1 MTSAAS
7 ESTLTS
13 SLVAFLDNKSFRYT
27 EHAVALLAVAFAT
40 RSLLGGRGLVAN
52 VTSLLLKHVPGVAGA
67 VAKEQDAAI
76 ATIREELIKAERKLD
91 NRFGDRVALPAEGVA
106 RDELLDVMRKW
117 RAAEDGFRAGKH
129 FGGIYSDDA
138 ALRQLEIDAF
148 ALFYDSNALY
158 PTIFPSLRKMEVEVV
173 NMTLALLHGR
183 IGEACGTMTTGG
195 SESIIL
201 AIKAY
206 KERARALKG
215 ILDPEAILPV
225 SAHAAHAKGC
235 NYFGV
240 KIVLAPVDADGRVS
254 VDAVRRLITRNTI
267 LIVGSAPA
275 FPQCVVD
282 PIPALAALA
291 RQHDVGLHVDA
302 CLGGYILPFFV
313 ELGYLD
319 VQFDFAV
326 DGVTSISAD
335 IHKFGF
341 GPKNASTIL
350 YRTRELR
357 KYQFFAY
364 ADWSGGIYASPSI
377 TGSRA
382 GGSIAAAWAT
392 LMALGANGY
401 KTKAI
406 EMHLTLQRL
415 IAGIGAIPHLRVLGP
430 PQACG
435 VSFAVKSD
443 SPVFRDAKDI
453 YKIADA
459 MGNEQRNWS
468 FPRLQNPI
476 CCMIQV
482 AANKRFN
489 VDLFLKDLAASVAEV
504 EAEPSR
510 YGEGMAKLYGVAATV
525 PEKSIITG
533 LLEAYLD
540 VVYL

>member
-1 MTSAAS
+1 MSDSSSSALNT
-7 ESTLTS
+7 TL
-13 SLVAFLDNKSFRYT
+13 RYG
-27 EHAVALLAVAFAT
+27 EHVIALLAVAYAT
-40 RSLLGGRGLVAN
+40 RALFGGRGVVAN
-52 VTSLLLKHVPGVAGA
+52 VSSVLLKHVPGVASA
-67 VAKEQDAAI
+67 VAKEQAAAI
-76 ATIREELIKAERKLD
+76 ATIRAELSKAERRLD

-106 RDELLDVMRKW
+106 RDELLETMRAW

-138 ALRQLEIDAF
+138 ALKQLECDAF

-183 IGEACGTMTTGG
+183 PADGACGTMTTGG

-215 ILDPEAILPV
+215 IDAPEAILPV

-240 KIVLAPVDADGRVS
+240 SIVLAPVDADGRVQ

-267 LIVGSAPA
+267 LIVASAPA

-282 PIPALAALA
+282 PIEPLAALA

-319 VQFDFAV
+319 VKFDFAV

-350 YRTRELR
+350 YRSRELR

-415 IAGIGAIPHLRVLGP
+415 VAGIAAIPHLRVLGP

-443 SPVFRDAKDI
+443 SPVFKDAKDI

-489 VDLFLKDLAASVAEV
+489 ADLFLKDLAASVAEV
-504 EAEPSR
+504 EAEPAR

>member
-1 MTSAAS
+1 MS
-7 ESTLTS
+7 ESVVNLP
-13 SLVAFLDNKSFRYT
+13 KSVQYA
-27 EHAVALLAVAFAT
+27 EHAIAVLAIAYGVK
-40 RSLLGGRGLVAN
+40 SLFGGRGVVAN
-52 VTSLLLKHVPGVAGA
+52 VFSLLKHVPGVAGA
-67 VAKEQDAAI
+67 VQKEQDAAI
-76 ATIREELIKAERKLD
+76 ATIKAELIKAERRLD
-91 NRFGDRVALPAEGVA
+91 NRFGDRVALPLDGVA
-106 RDELLDVMRKW
+106 HDELLDTLRSW
-117 RAAEDGFRAGKH
+117 RAAEDGFRNGKQ

-138 ALRQLEIDAF
+138 ALKAVEVAAF
-148 ALFYDSNALY
+148 GLFYDSNALY

-173 NMTLALLHGR
+173 NMTLALLHGHL
-183 IGEACGTMTTGG
+183 GHACGTMTTGG
-195 SESIIL
+195 SESIVL

-206 KERARALKG
+206 KARAFALKG
-215 ILDPEAILPV
+215 IVEPEAILPV

-235 NYFGV
+235 HYFGV
-240 KIVLAPVDADGRVS
+240 KIVLAPVDDHGRVQ
-254 VDAVRRLITRNTI
+254 VDAVRRLITRNTVV
-267 LIVGSAPA
+267 IVGSAPA
-275 FPQCVVD
+275 FPQCVID
-282 PIPALAALA
+282 PIEQLAALA
-291 RQHDVGLHVDA
+291 RQHDIGLHVDA

-319 VQFDFAV
+319 TKFDFAV

-382 GGSIAAAWAT
+382 GGSIAAAWTT
-392 LMALGANGY
+392 LMALGVNGY
-401 KTKAI
+401 KKKAV

-415 IAGIGAIPHLRVLGP
+415 IAGISAIPHLRVLGP

-435 VSFAVKSD
+435 VSFAIKRD
-443 SPVFRDAKDI
+443 SAVFKDDKDI

-459 MGNEQRNWS
+459 MGTEERNWS

-489 VDLFLKDLAASVAEV
+489 ADLFLKDLAAAVAEV
-504 EAEPSR
+504 EAEPTR
-510 YGEGMAKLYGVAATV
+510 YGQGMAKLYGVAATV
-525 PEKSIITG
+525 PERSIITG
-533 LLEAYLD
+533 LLESYLD